1 MLSRLNFNF
10 NLFFGEAKMGNLLSL
25 MNKLNSIKIQRRSK
39 NKIGINFGAS
49 ILFTKNQVA
58 QASYGID

>member
-1 MLSRLNFNF
+1 
-10 NLFFGEAKMGNLLSL
+10 MGNLLGL

-49 ILFTKNQVA
+49 ILFTENQVA